1 MDDISVFG
9 DIMQMVME
17 IMEMEVELYGFRFS
31 LWSAAVWDV
40 MASVVVFFVFSALYD
55 D

>member
-9 DIMQMVME
+9 DVMELIME

-31 LWSAAVWDV
+31 LWSVAVADV
-40 MASVVVFFVFSALYD
+40 MISVIAFFVFSAFYD